1 MNAFFSNP
9 LPVATRIQSSTFRFD
24 EALCKEIL
32 EHLQTHLAPGVKQAQ
47 FGCINGRRAAVY
59 VADVGY
65 SARTLWLYEDD
76 VRDWYV
82 ARYSHDMQQMQ
93 EIEMEILT
101 EFGAQLMEHRLNDS
115 QKHHGV
121 VTQAV

>member
-1 MNAFFSNP
+1 MNALLSNP
-9 LPVATRIQSSTFRFD
+9 LPVATRIKSSTFRFD
-24 EALCKEIL
+24 EALCTEIL
-32 EHLQTHLAPGVKQAQ
+32 AHLQTHLTPGVKQAQ

-59 VADVGY
+59 MADVGNC
-65 SARTLWLYEDD
+65 ARTLWLYEDD

-93 EIEMEILT
+93 EIEQEILA
-101 EFGAQLMEHRLNDS
+101 EFGAQLMEKCLNDS
-115 QKHHGV
+115 QKYHGA

>member
-1 MNAFFSNP
+1 MNAMLSNP
-9 LPVATRIQSSTFRFD
+9 LPAGTRIESSTFHFD
-24 EALCKEIL
+24 EALCTEIL
-32 EHLQTHLAPGVKQAQ
+32 TQLQTHLTPGVKQAQ

-93 EIEMEILT
+93 EIEQEILT

-115 QKHHGV
+115 QKYHV
-121 VTQAV
+121 AVTQAV